1 MVEPEVMEISARN
14 QLRGRV
20 TSVRTGTIMAE
31 VAIAIEPADLTAVI
45 TGASV
50 SRLGLQEG
58 DEVTVI
64 IKSTDV
70 MLGKG

>member
-1 MVEPEVMEISARN
+1 
-14 QLRGRV
+14 
-20 TSVRTGTIMAE
+20 MAE